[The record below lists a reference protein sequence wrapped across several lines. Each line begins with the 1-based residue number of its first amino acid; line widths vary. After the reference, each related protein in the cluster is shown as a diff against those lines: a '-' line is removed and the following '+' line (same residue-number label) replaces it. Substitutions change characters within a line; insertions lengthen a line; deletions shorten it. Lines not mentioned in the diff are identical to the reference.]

1 MGVRTAVVKNPGEVF
16 ALRSRW
22 RKRPRVKYMT
32 AQGRLPISGSPAA
45 LSSTWGRPGRKC
57 G

>member
-1 MGVRTAVVKNPGEVF
+1 MRTAVVKNPGEVF
-16 ALRSRW
+16 ALVSRW

-32 AQGRLPISGSPAA
+32 AQGRLHISGSQA
-45 LSSTWGRPGRKC
+45 LSSTWGRLGRKC